1 MKSKSMGMYS
11 EIPEESIQIAL
22 STTCNVVQGW
32 DQAWYFVQ
40 KLGDYF
46 FARLKCTHL
55 KSIICDCLSQES

>member
-1 MKSKSMGMYS
+1 MGMYS

-40 KLGDYF
+40 KLGGYF
-46 FARLKCTHL
+46 FLQDSNAR
-55 KSIICDCLSQES
+55 I